1 MKLLS
6 QRSFSA
12 GGYITALST
21 WHKGIRR
28 QIFKNACDIIQDDIM
43 KIDPRQ
49 LQKMMQQMG
58 IKSSEIPVKRVIIE
72 KEEEKIVIENPSVT
86 AIEQGGATSYQI
98 AGGTVE
104 VVANIPADDIKLVA
118 EQTGVSTDECEK
130 ALIET
135 KGDVAE
141 AIMKLKKE

>member
-1 MKLLS
+1 
-6 QRSFSA
+6 
-12 GGYITALST
+12 
-21 WHKGIRR
+21 
-28 QIFKNACDIIQDDIM
+28 M

-58 IKSSEIPVKRVIIE
+58 IKSEEIPAKRVIIE
-72 KEEEKIVIENPSVT
+72 KDEENIVIENPSVMKV
-86 AIEQGGATSYQI
+86 EQGGMSSYQVS
-98 AGGTVE
+98 GGTIE
-104 VVANIPADDIKLVA
+104 ITANIPEDDIKLVA
-118 EQTGVSTDECEK
+118 EQTGASTDECEK

>member
-1 MKLLS
+1 
-6 QRSFSA
+6 
-12 GGYITALST
+12 
-21 WHKGIRR
+21 
-28 QIFKNACDIIQDDIM
+28 
-43 KIDPRQ
+43 
-49 LQKMMQQMG
+49 MMQQMG
-58 IKSSEIPVKRVIIE
+58 IKSSEIPAKRVIIE
-72 KEEEKIVIENPSVT
+72 KDEEKIVIENPSVM

-118 EQTGVSTDECEK
+118 EQTGASNDECEK
-130 ALIET
+130 VLIET